1 MGSSAPARCAPS
13 APDTSAPAPD
23 ITPSNHLPQ
32 DIEEYVNTLTSRL
45 QDSKRT
51 FVRIKFVRRAVIS
64 MALVDSG
71 NLSKT
76 LISEKL
82 AKILGLKITPINV
95 NLRSPDQQTIQVLG
109 QTNIS
114 FYLEG
119 VKKQFSQCAYVI
131 KDLSFPVNLGRLF
144 LGDARAHLDFL
155 AETLSFGRGEGAVA
169 LLDKSSRLGAPSLDT
184 RFTPTLQDALNLGI
198 HESDFVLWIPARM
211 RACPEL
217 RRPPQVGART
227 PLPEP
232 ESVQQM
238 WGEED
243 PRPHFRSPSRM
254 SAGGACTPA
263 QEARGGQPVPEDAP
277 APCRAGGGEEPAYQP
292 PPEEVPP
299 LPPESSQT
307 PHHSTPNCPTRVAPK
322 PEKSVKYD
330 VSTV

>member
-1 MGSSAPARCAPS
+1 MGSSTLARCAPP

-23 ITPSNHLPQ
+23 ITPINHLPQ

-64 MALVDSG
+64 LALVDSG

-76 LISEKL
+76 LLSEQL

-95 NLRSPDQQTIQVLG
+95 NLRAPDQQTIQVLG

-169 LLDKSSRLGAPSLDT
+169 LLDKSSRLDAPSLDT

-198 HESDFVLWIPARM
+198 SASDFVLFIPARM
-211 RACPEL
+211 RACPEM
-217 RRPPQVGART
+217 RRPPPSWGAHTAARAGDSAADVGGGGPPPPFSISVGNGRRRGVLPCTGGRRGATGSRGCPC
-227 PLPEP
+227 PL
-232 ESVQQM
+232 Q
-238 WGEED
+238 
-243 PRPHFRSPSRM
+243 SRR
-254 SAGGACTPA
+254 
-263 QEARGGQPVPEDAP
+263 RGGTCLP
-277 APCRAGGGEEPAYQP
+277 APP
-292 PPEEVPP
+292 
-299 LPPESSQT
+299 
-307 PHHSTPNCPTRVAPK
+307 
-322 PEKSVKYD
+322 
-330 VSTV
+330 